1 VNGDNYPINPQACQQ
16 HAHRIDHRPNAL
28 AAVGKTVDAATRMAI
43 NGHGNNPGTAGG
55 QMSIPVTDTHLCT
68 HAIGGF
74 SDPYDGQLVGCTAYE
89 KRALCAVF
97 HKISHL
103 I

>member
-1 VNGDNYPINPQACQQ
+1 
-16 HAHRIDHRPNAL
+16 
-28 AAVGKTVDAATRMAI
+28 VGKTVDAATRLAI

-55 QMSIPVTDTHLCT
+55 QMSIPATDTHLCT

>member
-1 VNGDNYPINPQACQQ
+1 MDP
-16 HAHRIDHRPNAL
+16 PNISVFASKVEVRL
-28 AAVGKTVDAATRMAI
+28 AKDPSSSFMWPTLEGEL
-43 NGHGNNPGTAGG
+43 
-55 QMSIPVTDTHLCT
+55 TDTHLCT

-74 SDPYDGQLVGCTAYE
+74 SDPYDGQRVGCTAYE